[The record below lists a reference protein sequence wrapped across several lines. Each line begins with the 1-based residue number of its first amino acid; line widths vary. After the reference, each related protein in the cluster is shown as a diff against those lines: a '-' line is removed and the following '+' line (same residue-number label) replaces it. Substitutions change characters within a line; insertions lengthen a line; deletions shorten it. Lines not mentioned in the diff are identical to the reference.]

1 MATQIDMPELPPD
14 VGSEDEPLLQLP
26 PDVGTDDDMPGA
38 SAVTAVA
45 HEDLVEFIM
54 SLDM

>member
-14 VGSEDEPLLQLP
+14 VGSEDEPQLQLP
-26 PDVGTDDDMPGA
+26 PDVATDDDMPGA